1 MPKVFLKFLIA
12 ASTLRRMNRRTDRV
26 WLVTISSTFVTVA
39 LIALY
44 LWQRGAI
51 G

>member
-26 WLVTISSTFVTVA
+26 WLVTISSTVVTVA
-39 LIALY
+39 LVALY
-44 LWQRGAI
+44 LRQRGAV